1 MQVTASRSPRRF
13 AADRFRSRASLFVL
27 LAVLVGAGLPAR
39 GDGISGRVYGP
50 DGKALPN
57 AVLTARLDKGPGVD
71 FKTDASGN
79 FSVFLDPGRYVV
91 SSRADASL
99 EGVIESYSQPVQQD
113 VHLKRAE
120 KR

>member
-1 MQVTASRSPRRF
+1 MHATTSRPHRRSV
-13 AADRFRSRASLFVL
+13 ADLFGNRASLFL
-27 LAVLVGAGLPAR
+27 FLAVMVGAGLPAR

-57 AVLTARLDKGPGVD
+57 MVLTARPEKGPGVD

-79 FSVFLDPGRYVV
+79 FSVFLDPGRYMV

-113 VHLKRAE
+113 VHMKRAE